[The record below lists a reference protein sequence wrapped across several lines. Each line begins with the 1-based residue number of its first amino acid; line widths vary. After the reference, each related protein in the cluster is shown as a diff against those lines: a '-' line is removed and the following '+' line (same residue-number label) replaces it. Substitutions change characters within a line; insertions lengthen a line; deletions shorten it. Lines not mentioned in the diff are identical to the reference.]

1 MKLLEND
8 IGGSLHDLAFCD
20 DILVLKL
27 KAWSMKEKID
37 KLGFI
42 RIKTFFF
49 SLKDIKGTERQ
60 ARDWQK
66 IVYKNYLINDW
77 YLKQTNLITQK

>member
-1 MKLLEND
+1 MELLEND
-8 IGGSLHDLAFCD
+8 IGGSLHDVAFCD
-20 DILVLKL
+20 DILVSKP

-49 SLKDIKGTERQ
+49 LFERH
-60 ARDWQK
+60 
-66 IVYKNYLINDW
+66 
-77 YLKQTNLITQK
+77 